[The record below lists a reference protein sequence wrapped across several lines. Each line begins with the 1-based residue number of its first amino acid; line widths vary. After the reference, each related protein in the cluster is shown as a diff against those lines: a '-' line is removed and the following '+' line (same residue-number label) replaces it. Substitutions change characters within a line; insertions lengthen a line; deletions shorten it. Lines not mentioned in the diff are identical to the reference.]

1 MLKVGITGGIGSG
14 KSVVSRIFEVLGLP
28 VYYADAEAK
37 RLMQED
43 GPLRQ
48 QIIRHFGE
56 AAYRNN
62 QLDRAWLAAQVFG
75 DESRVRLLNSLVHPA
90 VIAHAAQ
97 WMEARRQEQ
106 RYPYVLKEAA
116 LFFESGSAGEMDY
129 IVGVFAPRNLRLQR
143 VMQRDGAGR
152 QEVLARMDK
161 QIDES
166 LKMKLCDF
174 VLANDE
180 QQLLIPQVLQVH
192 QTLLEKVSAI

>member
-14 KSVVSRIFEVLGLP
+14 KTVVSRIFEVLGLP

-37 RLMQED
+37 KLMQED
-43 GPLRQ
+43 GVLRR
-48 QIIRHFGE
+48 QITDHFGA
-56 AAYRNN
+56 AAYRNH

-75 DESRVRLLNSLVHPA
+75 DESKVRLLNSLVHPV
-90 VIAHAAQ
+90 VIAHAAR
-97 WMEARRQEQ
+97 WMDARRQEQ

-129 IVGVFAPRNLRLQR
+129 IVGVFAPRHLRLQR
-143 VMQRDGAGR
+143 VMHRDGAGR
-152 QEVLARMDK
+152 QDVLARMDK
-161 QIDES
+161 QIDET

-174 VLANDE
+174 VVTNDE

-192 QTLLEKVSAI
+192 QALLNKQSAI